1 MNSLATLC
9 ENLAQVE
16 LLLGYSGL
24 DDAARENLSSTKQ
37 ELLAQISEAAKDR
50 VRELTRSN

>member
-24 DDAARENLSSTKQ
+24 DDAARENLSSRKQ
-37 ELLAQISEAAKDR
+37 ELLKRMSKAGEDR

>member
-24 DDAARENLSSTKQ
+24 DDAARQNLSSTKQ
-37 ELLAQISEAAKDR
+37 ELLDRMSQAGKDR